1 MSNKRKFGALA
12 AMIAAGLSGMMGGD
26 KAALARK
33 KEINHKNNWRK
44 CKSCASF
51 IPGSPCDCE
60 KGKKVGNP
68 LQKACADYTK
78 RKKPLNR

>member
-1 MSNKRKFGALA
+1 MSNKRTFPSLK
-12 AMIAAGLSGMMGGD
+12 AMIAKGLAGLTGAD
-26 KAALARK
+26 AAALARK

-68 LQKACADYTK
+68 LQKSCADYTK